1 MTEQNAIANYY
12 KYTGKKTFNFTTAL
26 VDMDGVLFDSM
37 KNHTRAWVKLMKK
50 NGIKCTRDE
59 FYMYEGMTG
68 RDIIKMKFKDGAG
81 KNITD
86 DEAQALYKVKTRYF
100 TELGDVEM
108 IDGTLS
114 LLKALKAA
122 GIKCVLV
129 TGSGTQSMLDRVDA
143 DYEGIFDEQ
152 RVTAADVKRGK
163 PNPEPYLKAMAKV
176 NAMADVKCLTS
187 SGEYERLFDDY
198 DIEALSVRRGTLT
211 EAERKIIESHV
222 SMTYKLLANMNF
234 DGPYKN
240 VPIWASEHHEYL
252 DGSGYP
258 NGLKGVELCW
268 EVRLLTIIDIYDA
281 LTAEDRPYKPP
292 LPPEKAFNILRD
304 MAKEGKLDIN
314 ILEDFIKSEAWK

>member
-152 RVTAADVKRGK
+152 RVTATDVKRGK

-176 NAMADVKCLTS
+176 NAQPNECIVLENAPLGVQAGHTAGCFTVGVTTGPIAEKDMYKAGADIVYPSMAAMEEALPA
-187 SGEYERLFDDY
+187 L
-198 DIEALSVRRGTLT
+198 IEALKTQ
-211 EAERKIIESHV
+211 K
-222 SMTYKLLANMNF
+222 
-234 DGPYKN
+234 
-240 VPIWASEHHEYL
+240 
-252 DGSGYP
+252 
-258 NGLKGVELCW
+258 
-268 EVRLLTIIDIYDA
+268 
-281 LTAEDRPYKPP
+281 
-292 LPPEKAFNILRD
+292 
-304 MAKEGKLDIN
+304 
-314 ILEDFIKSEAWK
+314 